1 MLILRQRSF
10 GRKEQIGKFLKESP
24 VMPATALGL
33 SATSVYLSATRNRQL
48 KDQNQKQLKALENLT
63 KSLNKVDKT
72 ISSTSNEVLGEVV
85 NNKKSKYSI
94 FK

>member
-33 SATSVYLSATRNRQL
+33 SATSVYLSATRNKQL
-48 KDQNQKQLKALENLT
+48 KEQNQKQLEALKDLT
-63 KSLNKVDKT
+63 RSLNKVDRT
-72 ISSTSNEVLGEVV
+72 ISSASNDNLEEAVK
-85 NNKKSKYSI
+85 NKKRKYSI
-94 FK
+94 F

>member
-33 SATSVYLSATRNRQL
+33 SATSVYLSATRNKQL
-48 KDQNQKQLKALENLT
+48 KEQNQKQLEALKDLT
-63 KSLNKVDKT
+63 RSLNKVDRT
-72 ISSTSNEVLGEVV
+72 ISSASNDNIEEVV
-85 NNKKSKYSI
+85 KNKKRKYSI
-94 FK
+94 F

>member
-33 SATSVYLSATRNRQL
+33 SATSVYLSATRNKQL
-48 KDQNQKQLKALENLT
+48 KEQNQKQLEALKDLT
-63 KSLNKVDKT
+63 RSLNKVDRT
-72 ISSTSNEVLGEVV
+72 ISSASNDNLEEVV
-85 NNKKSKYSI
+85 KNKKRKYSI
-94 FK
+94 F

>member
-33 SATSVYLSATRNRQL
+33 SATSVYLSATRNKQL
-48 KDQNQKQLKALENLT
+48 KEQNQKQLEALKDLT
-63 KSLNKVDKT
+63 RSLNKVDRT
-72 ISSTSNEVLGEVV
+72 ISSASNDNIEEAVK
-85 NNKKSKYSI
+85 NKKRKYSI
-94 FK
+94 F

>member
-48 KDQNQKQLKALENLT
+48 KDQNQKQLEALKDLT
-63 KSLNKVDKT
+63 RSLNKVDRT
-72 ISSTSNEVLGEVV
+72 ISSASNDNLEEAVK
-85 NNKKSKYSI
+85 NKKRKYSI
-94 FK
+94 F

>member
-48 KDQNQKQLKALENLT
+48 KDQDQKQLEALKDLIR
-63 KSLNKVDKT
+63 SLNKVDRT
-72 ISSTSNEVLGEVV
+72 ISSASNDNIEEVV
-85 NNKKSKYSI
+85 KNKKRKYSI
-94 FK
+94 F